1 MAAHGGSAEDN
12 PVHLNVA
19 PMVDI
24 IFCLCIFFMCSFH
37 FKQLEG
43 KMESWLPKDK
53 GVFGDPV
60 PNPILEEVRVFMKWD
75 PATNQTLRKVNA
87 KPVGS
92 DEELGGLLVD
102 GITKF
107 RQLNRPD
114 TPVIIDA
121 EPAVPWHEVIK
132 VMDICKKNKLDKVE
146 LAAPMPGK

>member
-1 MAAHGGSAEDN
+1 MAAHGASEDN
-12 PVHLNVA
+12 PVALNVA

-75 PATNQTLRKVNA
+75 GQATIRKVNA
-87 KPVGS
+87 QMIGS
-92 DEELGGLLVD
+92 DQEMGDVLFER
-102 GITKF
+102 IEKF
-107 RQLNRPD
+107 HSLNRPD

-121 EPAVPWHEVIK
+121 DPQVPWKDVIR
-132 VMDICKKNKLDKVE
+132 VMDICKQRKLDKVE
-146 LAAPMPGK
+146 LAAPMPGQWK

>member
-1 MAAHGGSAEDN
+1 MS
-12 PVHLNVA
+12 LNVA

-75 PATNQTLRKVNA
+75 SATGLLTRKVNA
-87 KPVGS
+87 QLIGS
-92 DEELGGLLVD
+92 DEEMGAILQER
-102 GITKF
+102 IEKF
-107 RQLNRPD
+107 KSLNRPD
-114 TPVIIDA
+114 TPVIVDA
-121 EPAVPWHEVIK
+121 DPNVPWKDVIT
-132 VMDICKKNKLDKVE
+132 VMDICKSRKLEKVE
-146 LAAPMPGK
+146 LAAPMPGQWEKMDKK